1 MFTQHDFLYL
11 LLLMLS
17 KIITFKRFQQ
27 RHQTDRLSHRAR
39 VIELGVLWL
48 PLPVE
53 SFAPCSSVKHPYSR
67 QIFVHVTVYTFAH
80 YQKE

>member
-17 KIITFKRFQQ
+17 KIITFKRLQQ

-39 VIELGVLWL
+39 VIDVGVL
-48 PLPVE
+48 
-53 SFAPCSSVKHPYSR
+53 
-67 QIFVHVTVYTFAH
+67 
-80 YQKE
+80 

>member
-27 RHQTDRLSHRAR
+27 RNQTDRLSHRAR

-48 PLPVE
+48 TLPVE

-80 YQKE
+80 

>member
-39 VIELGVLWL
+39 VIEVGVL
-48 PLPVE
+48 
-53 SFAPCSSVKHPYSR
+53 
-67 QIFVHVTVYTFAH
+67 
-80 YQKE
+80 